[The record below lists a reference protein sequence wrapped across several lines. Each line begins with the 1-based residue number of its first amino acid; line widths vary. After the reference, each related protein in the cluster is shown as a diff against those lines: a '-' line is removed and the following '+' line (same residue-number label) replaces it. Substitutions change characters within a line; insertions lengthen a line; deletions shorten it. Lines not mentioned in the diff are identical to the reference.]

1 LIVQPPDFVAYLSS
15 DNQIWEQVLE
25 LKSLVG
31 NLENIQVEF
40 DGPKSIEFS
49 NVLEG
54 NYLKTRMKISGND
67 FGDYEGRI
75 IINQNNDKYTVP
87 FLIHYTEGSISASQ
101 DLGKLFFN
109 VYFPGEW
116 SFAKITITNSKN
128 AETQT
133 TSATP
138 SNPASITM
146 YENGLYWIQGKI
158 KVNDKSLDVFDI
170 IQVDTVVPGT
180 SKPFDFFDL
189 PERQIGIIAVM
200 LVIVGLIGV
209 RFSRPK
215 SRQV

>member
-1 LIVQPPDFVAYLSS
+1 
-15 DNQIWEQVLE
+15 
-25 LKSLVG
+25 
-31 NLENIQVEF
+31 
-40 DGPKSIEFS
+40 
-49 NVLEG
+49 
-54 NYLKTRMKISGND
+54 
-67 FGDYEGRI
+67 
-75 IINQNNDKYTVP
+75 
-87 FLIHYTEGSISASQ
+87 
-101 DLGKLFFN
+101 
-109 VYFPGEW
+109 
-116 SFAKITITNSKN
+116 
-128 AETQT
+128 
-133 TSATP
+133 
-138 SNPASITM
+138 M